1 MGQSATTTQRAPEAG
16 QDGGRVRIRDWKG
29 VLGGEDRKTRL
40 LTLLALTV
48 ISASMTFTQLG
59 FIGLGANGVY
69 FCYVMGLLA
78 PVAVAAL
85 LLGKGL
91 GFVEGLASGL
101 ILGLH
106 SYLQPL
112 DIIEQFF
119 VTPLNSIVLYAV
131 VGFMLGLLFAVALRN
146 RPSPGRQIAY
156 VALVCLVVSFFA
168 SVAFLLNSLLSIVMQ
183 SVRITLQAAGPVAA
197 GQQPSTIIPRDAVAA
212 LVGIGNMELQ
222 IVFDALLMFVLV
234 VVSAA
239 FVWNLQRQSNG
250 GRIRLQFR
258 SRLILVLVLVFMAV
272 SAVGFTA
279 ITMQSEDAEA
289 DYLGDELG
297 YLSNLVEERVEATVR
312 VGAIPEFS
320 SLSDESRDAV
330 TRSADLG
337 TAFSGFSLEDGTV
350 AFVADDKVVYS
361 NSPAYPA
368 GEALTTLF
376 GPTGPEM
383 VRDLA
388 QSDSMQQILYDV
400 HSLDDLLKSDSSAG
414 TTSQLGYMKARAAG
428 GGYILMALP
437 SSIVFQTRY
446 VTALWTSITTLV
458 LLAVIYVLVAR
469 LLSTI
474 VVKPI
479 NETNAS
485 LAKITDGN
493 LDVRVE
499 ARGSEEFSSLSDGIN
514 DTVGA
519 LRGWIAEA
527 ETRMEREL
535 HTAKAIQSS
544 ALPRTFPPFPEIDR
558 FDIFAS
564 MDPAKEVGGDFFDFF
579 LIDERTL
586 GFLIA
591 DVSGKGIPGALFM
604 MAAKTQIKNYM
615 STGMELEQAIA
626 SANLQ
631 LCDNN
636 DAGMFVTVWAAT
648 LDYESGLLTYVN
660 AGHNPPLLRHDGSWR
675 WLSEKGG
682 LFLGTFDSAKYRQS
696 QLTLVSGDEL
706 LLYTDGVNE
715 AFSPTEEEYG
725 NDRLESFLAAH
736 TTLHPRDLVR
746 RLRAD
751 VADWAAGAEQSDDV
765 TILSLEYGVAPEVTG
780 TLTMPAV
787 IENLGR
793 AREFVC
799 DELDRRLCPASV
811 KIKVEV
817 ALEELFVNVCRYAY
831 ADQDHPGDVT
841 VSYVYTAD
849 PSAITIELVDRGVP
863 FDPLSLTN
871 PLKPESVEEAKIGGL
886 GIFMVKKS
894 MDDFTYV
901 YDGECNNVAIR
912 KEW

>member
-1 MGQSATTTQRAPEAG
+1 M
-16 QDGGRVRIRDWKG
+16 RIRDWKG
-29 VLGGEDRKTRL
+29 ILGDEDRRTKLTTL
-40 LTLLALTV
+40 FALTLV
-48 ISASMTFTQLG
+48 SASMTFTQLG

-91 GFVEGLASGL
+91 GFVQGLLSGA

-106 SYLQPL
+106 AYFQPL
-112 DIIEQFF
+112 DIIERFF
-119 VTPLNSIVLYAV
+119 VTPLNSVVLYPL
-131 VGFMLGLLFAVALRN
+131 VGFLLGLLFAVALRN
-146 RPSPGRQIAY
+146 KPAPGHQIFR
-156 VALVCLVVSFFA
+156 VALVCLVVSFIA
-168 SVAFLLNSLLSIVMQ
+168 SIAFLVNSLIAIAMQ
-183 SVRITLQAAGPVAA
+183 SVHDAIQAGGVAVA
-197 GQQPSTIIPRDAVAA
+197 NDNGAAIVSRDLLAA
-212 LVGIGNMELQ
+212 LVGIGNLELQ
-222 IVFDALLMFVLV
+222 VVFDALLMFVMV
-234 VVSAA
+234 VVSTAS
-239 FVWNLQRQSNG
+239 VWNLRRQSNG
-250 GRIRLQFR
+250 GRIKLQFR
-258 SRLILVLVLVFMAV
+258 SRLLLVLVLVFMAV

-279 ITMQSEDAEA
+279 ITIQSEKAES
-289 DYLGDELG
+289 DYLSDELG
-297 YLSNLVEERVEATVR
+297 YLSKLVGERVDAAAKVS
-312 VGAIPEFS
+312 AIPEFP
-320 SLSDESRDAV
+320 SLSNESRDVV
-330 TRSADLG
+330 TQSADLAP
-337 TAFSGFSLEDGTV
+337 AFSGFSLEDGTV
-350 AFVADDKVVYS
+350 AFVVDDRVVYS
-361 NSPAYPA
+361 NSPAYPV
-368 GEALTTLF
+368 GDSLDQLF
-376 GPTGPEM
+376 GPAGSEM
-383 VRDLA
+383 VHNLA
-388 QSDSMQQILYDV
+388 QDGSMRQILYDV
-400 HSLDDLLKSDSSAG
+400 HDMDELLDTSFDAG
-414 TTSQLGYMKARAAG
+414 ATSQIGYMKAASAG

-446 VTALWTSITTLV
+446 VTALWTSFTTLV
-458 LLAVIYVLVAR
+458 LLAVVYVLAAR

-479 NETNAS
+479 NKTNGS
-485 LAKITDGN
+485 LAKITAGD
-493 LDVRVE
+493 LDVRVD
-499 ARGSEEFSSLSDGIN
+499 ACDSEEFASLSEGIN

-535 HTAKAIQSS
+535 HTAKAIQSG
-544 ALPRTFPPFPEIDR
+544 ALPRTFPPFPEIDK

-564 MDPAKEVGGDFFDFF
+564 MDPAKEVGGDFYDFF
-579 LIDERTL
+579 LIDEHTL

-591 DVSGKGIPGALFM
+591 DVAGKGVPGALFM

-615 STGMELEQAIA
+615 STGMALDQAIA

-636 DAGMFVTVWAAT
+636 EAGMFVTVWAAT

-682 LFLGTFDSAKYRQS
+682 LFLATFDSAKYRQS
-696 QLTLVSGDEL
+696 QLTLVAGDEL

-746 RLRAD
+746 HLRAD

-849 PSAITIELVDRGVP
+849 PSAITIELVDQGVP

-871 PLKPESVEEAKIGGL
+871 PLKPDSVEDAKIGGL